1 MMREQANFQTG
12 IEPLMATLHQAGPAL
27 TSLNAPSRVAQ
38 PRFWDALPARWSSD
52 ADDTL
57 VCCQV
62 RQETH
67 DVKSFFF
74 RAPSE
79 RAFVFEPGQF
89 ITLELEIDGE
99 PVNRCYTISSPPTR
113 PHTIS
118 ITVKRVPGGTV
129 SNWLHDHLH
138 AGMQVRVLGPAGE
151 FSCARHPARK
161 YLFLSAGS
169 GITPL
174 MSMSRAHHEL
184 GEDSDI
190 AFVHSARTPDDIIF
204 ARELDLIAANQ
215 SNFRTAFVCERVAAR
230 TNWPG
235 VTGFLTLPLL
245 KLIAPDFLEREVFT
259 CGPAPYMAAVRKL
272 LDEGGFDRRHYH
284 EESFSFGGADEADA
298 QALDARAGDALPEA
312 IANSAASHVV
322 TAAQEAPVVSGES
335 EQTTADRAERAERAE
350 AAERAETATRFK
362 VSFARSHREIE
373 CGSDQHVLDA
383 AKKAGLR
390 LPSSCTQGMCG
401 TCKVKLV
408 SGEVAMKHAGGIR
421 QREIDQGMVL
431 LCCSKPLTDL
441 VVEK

>member
-1 MMREQANFQTG
+1 MMRDQATFQ
-12 IEPLMATLHQAGPAL
+12 IGPEVESDRA
-27 TSLNAPSRVAQ
+27 ASRVTR
-38 PRFWDALPARWSSD
+38 PRFWEALPARWDSD
-52 ADDTL
+52 SDETL

-99 PVNRCYTISSPPTR
+99 SVNRCYTISSPPTR

-118 ITVKRVPGGTV
+118 ITVKRVPGGKV
-129 SNWLHDHLH
+129 SNWLHDNLQ
-138 AGMQVRVLGPAGE
+138 AGMPVRVLGPAGE
-151 FSCARHPARK
+151 FTCARHPARK
-161 YLFLSAGS
+161 FLFLSAGS

-190 AFVHSARTPDDIIF
+190 VFVHSARTPDDIIF
-204 ARELDLIAANQ
+204 ARELDLIASNQ
-215 SNFRTAFVCERVAAR
+215 AHFRTAFVCERVGAR

-245 KLIAPDFLEREVFT
+245 KLIAPDFMEREIFT
-259 CGPAPYMAAVRKL
+259 CGPAPYMEAVRKL
-272 LDEGGFDRRHYH
+272 LDEGGFDRSHYH
-284 EESFSFGGADEADA
+284 EESFSFETIGEVAAQLATAHVADA
-298 QALDARAGDALPEA
+298 LNSVDSFVEAREQAAGFAPEALP
-312 IANSAASHVV
+312 IAV
-322 TAAQEAPVVSGES
+322 
-335 EQTTADRAERAERAE
+335 
-350 AAERAETATRFK
+350 ETETKFK
-362 VSFARSHREIE
+362 VSFARSNREIE
-373 CGSDQHVLDA
+373 CGSGQHVLDA
-383 AKKAGLR
+383 AKKAGVR
-390 LPSSCTQGMCG
+390 LPASCTQGMCG

-441 VVEK
+441 VVDK

>member
-1 MMREQANFQTG
+1 
-12 IEPLMATLHQAGPAL
+12 MATLHQAGPAL
-27 TSLNAPSRVAQ
+27 TSFDAPSRVTQ

-99 PVNRCYTISSPPTR
+99 PINRCYTISSPPTR

-118 ITVKRVPGGTV
+118 ITVKRVPGGKV
-129 SNWLHDHLH
+129 SNWLHDNLH

-215 SNFRTAFVCERVAAR
+215 ANFRTAFVCERVGAR

-284 EESFSFGGADEADA
+284 EESFSFGSGDDVEV
-298 QALDARAGDALPEA
+298 LLPEVRAGEAVPDA
-312 IANSAASHVV
+312 IVNSAAGLVA
-322 TAAQEAPVVSGES
+322 TATPEAPVVAGKF
-335 EQTTADRAERAERAE
+335 EQTAADARNLEPAPVSVE
-350 AAERAETATRFK
+350 AAETVETTETVETVETATRFK

-373 CGSDQHVLDA
+373 CGNDQHVLDA
-383 AKKAGLR
+383 AKKAGVR

-431 LCCSKPLTDL
+431 LCCSKPLSDL
-441 VVEK
+441 VVDK

>member
-1 MMREQANFQTG
+1 MMRDQATFQLST
-12 IEPLMATLHQAGPAL
+12 EPVLPRAA
-27 TSLNAPSRVAQ
+27 SRVTQ
-38 PRFWDALPARWSSD
+38 PRFWETLPARWNSD

-57 VCCQV
+57 VCCHV
-62 RQETH
+62 RDETH

-99 PVNRCYTISSPPTR
+99 AINRCYTISSPPTR

-118 ITVKRVPGGTV
+118 ITVKRVPGGKV

-138 AGMQVRVLGPAGE
+138 AGMPVRVLGPSGE
-151 FSCARHPARK
+151 FTCARHPARK

-190 AFVHSARTPDDIIF
+190 VFVHSARTPDDIIF
-204 ARELDLIAANQ
+204 ARELDLIA
-215 SNFRTAFVCERVAAR
+215 SNHAHFRTAFVCERVGAR
-230 TNWPG
+230 TNWPS
-235 VTGFLTLPLL
+235 VTGFLSLPLL
-245 KLIAPDFLEREVFT
+245 KLIAPDFREREVFT
-259 CGPAPYMAAVRKL
+259 CGPAPYMQAVRKL
-272 LDEGGFDRRHYH
+272 LDEGDFDRGHYH
-284 EESFSFGGADEADA
+284 EESFSFETVSEVAAPLTTVHVADA
-298 QALDARAGDALPEA
+298 LRHASAPVTAGSFAQARARTEEFEPPPEP
-312 IANSAASHVV
+312 
-322 TAAQEAPVVSGES
+322 AQV
-335 EQTTADRAERAERAE
+335 
-350 AAERAETATRFK
+350 ETETRFK
-362 VSFARSHREIE
+362 VSFVKSHREIE
-373 CGSDQHVLDA
+373 CASGQHVLDA
-383 AKKAGLR
+383 AKKAGVR
-390 LPSSCTQGMCG
+390 LPASCTQGMCG

-431 LCCSKPLTDL
+431 LCCSKPLSDL
-441 VVEK
+441 LVDK

>member
-1 MMREQANFQTG
+1 MMRDQAAFQ
-12 IEPLMATLHQAGPAL
+12 PHPDAAQ
-27 TSLNAPSRVAQ
+27 SRVTQ
-38 PRFWDALPARWSSD
+38 PRFWETLPARWDSD
-52 ADDTL
+52 TDDTL

-74 RAPSE
+74 RAPSG

-118 ITVKRVPGGTV
+118 ITTKRVPGGKV
-129 SNWLHDHLH
+129 SNWLHDNLH
-138 AGMQVRVLGPAGE
+138 VGMQVRVLGPSGE
-151 FSCARHPARK
+151 FTCARHPARK
-161 YLFLSAGS
+161 YLYLSAGS

-190 AFVHSARTPDDIIF
+190 VFVHSARTPDDIIF
-204 ARELDLIAANQ
+204 ARELDLIASNQ
-215 SNFRTAFVCERVAAR
+215 ANFRTAFVCERVGAR

-245 KLIAPDFLEREVFT
+245 KLIAPDFLEREIFT
-259 CGPAPYMAAVRKL
+259 CGPAPYMQAVRNL
-272 LDEGGFDRRHYH
+272 LKEGGFDRVHYH
-284 EESFSFGGADEADA
+284 EESFSFETVSEIVSEALTQSTDA
-298 QALDARAGDALPEA
+298 HVAEALQTVSASVDAREQSAGFAPGP
-312 IANSAASHVV
+312 
-322 TAAQEAPVVSGES
+322 APV
-335 EQTTADRAERAERAE
+335 
-350 AAERAETATRFK
+350 ETDVRFK
-362 VSFARSHREIE
+362 VSFAKSNREIE
-373 CGSDQHVLDA
+373 CASGQHVLDA
-383 AKKAGLR
+383 AKKAGVR

-431 LCCSKPLTDL
+431 LCCSKPLSDL
-441 VVEK
+441 VVDK

>member
-1 MMREQANFQTG
+1 MFQPG
-12 IEPLMATLHQAGPAL
+12 IDQTAHDPAG
-27 TSLNAPSRVAQ
+27 APSRVTQ
-38 PRFWDALPARWSSD
+38 PRFWDALPARWNSD

-57 VCCQV
+57 ECCQV
-62 RQETH
+62 RSETH

-74 RAPSE
+74 RAPSG

-89 ITLELEIDGE
+89 ITLELEINGE
-99 PVNRCYTISSPPTR
+99 RINRCYTISSPPTR

-118 ITVKRVPGGTV
+118 ITVKRVPGGPV

-151 FSCARHPARK
+151 FTCARHPARK
-161 YLFLSAGS
+161 FLFLSAGS

-190 AFVHSARTPDDIIF
+190 VFVHSARTPDDIIF

-215 SNFRTAFVCERVAAR
+215 AHFRTAFVCERVGAR

-235 VTGFLTLPLL
+235 ITGFLTLPLL
-245 KLIAPDFLEREVFT
+245 KLIAPDFLEREIFT
-259 CGPAPYMAAVRKL
+259 CGPAPYMQAVRKL
-272 LDEGGFDRRHYH
+272 LDEGGFDRQHYH
-284 EESFSFGGADEADA
+284 EESFSFETVGEAAAQLAEAHVADA
-298 QALDARAGDALPEA
+298 LKDAPPAVDTE
-312 IANSAASHVV
+312 
-322 TAAQEAPVVSGES
+322 
-335 EQTTADRAERAERAE
+335 
-350 AAERAETATRFK
+350 TRFK
-362 VSFARSHREIE
+362 VSFTRSHREIE
-373 CGSDQHVLDA
+373 CGSGQHVLDA
-383 AKKAGLR
+383 AKQAGVR
-390 LPSSCTQGMCG
+390 LPASCTQGMCG

-441 VVEK
+441 VVDK

>member
-1 MMREQANFQTG
+1 MRDQATFQLSP
-12 IEPLMATLHQAGPAL
+12 EP
-27 TSLNAPSRVAQ
+27 APDHAASRVTQ
-38 PRFWDALPARWSSD
+38 PRFWETLPPRWNSD
-52 ADDTL
+52 TDDTL

-74 RAPSE
+74 RAPSG

-99 PVNRCYTISSPPTR
+99 SINRCYTISSPPTR

-118 ITVKRVPGGTV
+118 ITVKRVPGGKV
-129 SNWLHDHLH
+129 SNWLHDNLH
-138 AGMQVRVLGPAGE
+138 AGAEVRVLGPSGE
-151 FSCARHPARK
+151 FTCARHPARK
-161 YLFLSAGS
+161 FLFLSAGS

-190 AFVHSARTPDDIIF
+190 VFVHSARTPDDIIF
-204 ARELDLIAANQ
+204 ARELDLIASNQ
-215 SNFRTAFVCERVAAR
+215 AHFRTAFVCERVGAR

-245 KLIAPDFLEREVFT
+245 KLIAPDYLEREIFT
-259 CGPAPYMAAVRKL
+259 CGPAPYMQAVRNL
-272 LDEGGFDRRHYH
+272 LDEGGFDRGHYH
-284 EESFSFGGADEADA
+284 EESFSFETVSEVAAQLTTAHVADA
-298 QALDARAGDALPEA
+298 LQSIGAP
-312 IANSAASHVV
+312 V
-322 TAAQEAPVVSGES
+322 TADSFVEAREEAPGFAPAPVSI
-335 EQTTADRAERAERAE
+335 
-350 AAERAETATRFK
+350 ETEIRFK
-362 VSFARSHREIE
+362 VSFAKSNREIE
-373 CGSDQHVLDA
+373 CGSGQHVLDA
-383 AKKAGLR
+383 AKKAGVR
-390 LPSSCTQGMCG
+390 LPASCTQGMCG

-431 LCCSKPLTDL
+431 LCCSKPLSDL
-441 VVEK
+441 VVDK

>member
-1 MMREQANFQTG
+1 MRDQATFQLSP
-12 IEPLMATLHQAGPAL
+12 EPASHSAA
-27 TSLNAPSRVAQ
+27 SRVTQ
-38 PRFWDALPARWSSD
+38 PRFWETLPARWNSD

-89 ITLELEIDGE
+89 ITLELDIDGE
-99 PVNRCYTISSPPTR
+99 SINRCYTISSPPTR

-118 ITVKRVPGGTV
+118 ITVKRVPGGKV
-129 SNWLHDHLH
+129 SNWLHDKLH
-138 AGMQVRVLGPAGE
+138 AGAEVRVLGPSGD
-151 FSCARHPARK
+151 FTCARHPARK
-161 YLFLSAGS
+161 FLFLSAGS

-190 AFVHSARTPDDIIF
+190 VFVHSARTPDDIIF
-204 ARELDLIAANQ
+204 ARELDLIASNQ
-215 SNFRTAFVCERVAAR
+215 AHFRTAFVCERVGAR

-245 KLIAPDFLEREVFT
+245 KLIAPDYLEREIFT
-259 CGPAPYMAAVRKL
+259 CGPAPYMQAVRNL
-272 LDEGGFDRRHYH
+272 LNEGGFDRSHYH
-284 EESFSFGGADEADA
+284 EESFSFETVSEVAAQLTTAHVADA
-298 QALDARAGDALPEA
+298 LR
-312 IANSAASHVV
+312 SASVPV
-322 TAAQEAPVVSGES
+322 TAESFIAAREEAPGF
-335 EQTTADRAERAERAE
+335 AP
-350 AAERAETATRFK
+350 AAAPVETETRFK
-362 VSFARSHREIE
+362 VSFAKSNREIE
-373 CGSDQHVLDA
+373 CGSGQHVLDA
-383 AKKAGLR
+383 AKKAGVR
-390 LPSSCTQGMCG
+390 LPASCTQGMCG

-441 VVEK
+441 VVDK

>member
-1 MMREQANFQTG
+1 MMRDQ
-12 IEPLMATLHQAGPAL
+12 ATLHLSAEPA
-27 TSLNAPSRVAQ
+27 SDHAASRVTQ
-38 PRFWDALPARWSSD
+38 PRFWEALPARWNSD
-52 ADDTL
+52 TDETL
-57 VCCQV
+57 VCCHV

-118 ITVKRVPGGTV
+118 ITVKRVPGGKV

-138 AGMQVRVLGPAGE
+138 AGAEVRVLGPAGE
-151 FSCARHPARK
+151 FTCARHPARK
-161 YLFLSAGS
+161 FLFLSAGS

-190 AFVHSARTPDDIIF
+190 VFVHSARTPDDIIF
-204 ARELDLIAANQ
+204 ARELDLIASNQ
-215 SNFRTAFVCERVAAR
+215 AHFRTAFVCERIGAR

-245 KLIAPDFLEREVFT
+245 KLIAPDFLEREIFT
-259 CGPAPYMAAVRKL
+259 CGPAPYMQAVRNL

-284 EESFSFGGADEADA
+284 EESFSFGAVSEVAAPLNIAQVADVSAINGAAAETSVPATA
-298 QALDARAGDALPEA
+298 QNLSGINEDQPLAL
-312 IANSAASHVV
+312 ASSV
-322 TAAQEAPVVSGES
+322 APV
-335 EQTTADRAERAERAE
+335 
-350 AAERAETATRFK
+350 ETETRFK
-362 VSFARSHREIE
+362 VSFARSNREIE
-373 CGSDQHVLDA
+373 CGSGQHVLDA
-383 AKKAGLR
+383 AKKAGVR
-390 LPSSCTQGMCG
+390 LPASCTQGMCG

-408 SGEVAMKHAGGIR
+408 SGDVAMKHAGGIR

-441 VVEK
+441 VVDK

>member
-1 MMREQANFQTG
+1 MMRDQATFQLSP
-12 IEPLMATLHQAGPAL
+12 EP
-27 TSLNAPSRVAQ
+27 APDHAASRVTQ
-38 PRFWDALPARWSSD
+38 PRFWETLPPRWNSD
-52 ADDTL
+52 TDDTL

-74 RAPSE
+74 RAPSG

-99 PVNRCYTISSPPTR
+99 SINRCYTISSPPTR

-118 ITVKRVPGGTV
+118 ITVKRVPGGKV
-129 SNWLHDHLH
+129 SNWLHDNLH
-138 AGMQVRVLGPAGE
+138 AGAEVRVLGPSGE
-151 FSCARHPARK
+151 FTCARHPARK
-161 YLFLSAGS
+161 FLFLSAGS

-190 AFVHSARTPDDIIF
+190 VFVHSARTPDDIIF
-204 ARELDLIAANQ
+204 ARELDLIASNQ
-215 SNFRTAFVCERVAAR
+215 AHFRTAFVCERVGAR

-245 KLIAPDFLEREVFT
+245 KLIAPDYLEREIFT
-259 CGPAPYMAAVRKL
+259 CGPAPYMQAVRNL

-284 EESFSFGGADEADA
+284 EESFSFETVSEVAAQLTTAHVADA
-298 QALDARAGDALPEA
+298 LQSVGAP
-312 IANSAASHVV
+312 V
-322 TAAQEAPVVSGES
+322 TADSFVEAREEAPGFAPAPVSI
-335 EQTTADRAERAERAE
+335 
-350 AAERAETATRFK
+350 ETEIRFK
-362 VSFARSHREIE
+362 VSFAKSNREIE
-373 CGSDQHVLDA
+373 CGSGQHVLDA
-383 AKKAGLR
+383 AKKAGVR
-390 LPSSCTQGMCG
+390 LPASCTQGMCG

-431 LCCSKPLTDL
+431 LCCSKPLSDL
-441 VVEK
+441 VVDK